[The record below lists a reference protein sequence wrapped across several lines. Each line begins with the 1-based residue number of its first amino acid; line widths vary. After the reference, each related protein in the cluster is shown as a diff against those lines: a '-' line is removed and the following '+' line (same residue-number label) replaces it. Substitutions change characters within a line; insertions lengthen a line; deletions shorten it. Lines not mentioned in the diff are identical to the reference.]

1 MRGTITLR
9 TTAVLIGLLGLAVLW
24 PAVPLVFVGG
34 TPYYAVAGLL
44 MTASAFQLLRLKRSG
59 FYLFATTLL
68 VTLAWAVYEAGTE
81 FWLVGSRIWIV
92 GLISL
97 WLCLPVNRR
106 PLWPDGITPLLKD
119 RIVQVCAVASVGVL
133 GAMTVNLL
141 HDPVLDLPDQT
152 YGPPQNEDA
161 WSAYGGNNA
170 GTRYAPHDQ
179 IHLGNVHQLEKAW
192 QADTG
197 RIGQFSGTPIQVDDA
212 LYLCTA
218 QNVVLSLDADTG
230 EERWRFDPE
239 NATPPWGILGNCR
252 GVTYYHIPDREK
264 EEPCAER
271 IFTGTTDARL
281 IAIDKT
287 TGQACSEFGGDG
299 QISLLAGMG
308 EVREFHYFVTSP
320 PTMASGAV
328 VVGGLVLDNQQTED
342 VSGVVRGYD
351 PRTGSLLWA
360 WDIGREGQ
368 TDIPAD
374 GEHYTRGTPN
384 VWSLTSADDD
394 LGLVYV
400 PTGNAT
406 PDYYGGHRTEI
417 MDRFASSVV
426 AIDARTGLTRWHFQ
440 TVHHDIW
447 DYDVPSQPTL
457 VDLTI
462 DGALRKAVIVPTK
475 RGEIFVLDRETGE
488 PIFEVTERPVAQ
500 TDLDGERS
508 SATQPFSTGMPS
520 FTYPTIGERDM
531 FGITP
536 FDQMACRIA
545 FKGLRWEGAMTPPAV
560 GGAMLYPGPA
570 GGMNWGSVAVDE
582 ERQLMVVNNLQ
593 LPFTIH
599 MIPRAEDRPT
609 SEDSGFASGYG
620 VGGPQRGTPY
630 AARVDMFLS
639 PAGIPC
645 LRPPFGEIA
654 VVDLTTRQ
662 VVWRRGA
669 GFWNLGFSFTGGSFI
684 TKGGLIFMA
693 GIADS
698 AFRAI
703 DALTGQVLWEEPLPV
718 PSQATPMS
726 YTSPA
731 TGRQYVVMTV
741 PSIEGPSASVDDFHA
756 LTTSGKTD
764 GPGGTVIAYA
774 LPER

>member
-9 TTAVLIGLLGLAVLW
+9 ITAVLIGLFGLAVLW
-24 PAVPLVFVGG
+24 QGVELALVGG
-34 TPYYAVAGLL
+34 TPYYTIAALL

-68 VTLAWAVYEAGTE
+68 VTLGWATYEAGTE

-97 WLCLPVNRR
+97 WLCLPINRR
-106 PLWPDGITPLLKD
+106 PLWQDGITPLLKD
-119 RIVQVCAVASVGVL
+119 RLVQVCALASVGVL
-133 GAMTVNLL
+133 VAMTVNLL
-141 HDPVLDLPDQT
+141 DDPILDIPDQS
-152 YGPPQNEDA
+152 YGSPQNEDT
-161 WSAYGGNNA
+161 WSAYGGNTA

-179 IHLGNVHQLEKAW
+179 INLSNVNQLEKVW

-197 RIGQFSGTPIQVDDA
+197 RVGQFSATPIQIDDA
-212 LYLCTA
+212 LYLCTS

-239 NATPPWGILGNCR
+239 NDTPPWGILGSCR
-252 GVTYYHIPDREK
+252 GVTYYHIPEREK
-264 EEPCAER
+264 DELCAER
-271 IFTGTTDARL
+271 IFTATTDARL

-287 TGQACSEFGGDG
+287 TGQACSEFGGEG

-308 EVREFHYFVTSP
+308 EVREFHYLVTSP
-320 PTMASGAV
+320 PTMASGAL
-328 VVGGLVLDNQQTED
+328 VVGGFVLDNQQTEEP
-342 VSGVVRGYD
+342 SGVVRGYD

-368 TDIPAD
+368 TEVPPE
-374 GEHYTRGTPN
+374 GGHYTRGTPN

-406 PDYYGGHRTEI
+406 PDYFGGHRTEI
-417 MDRFASSVV
+417 MDKFASSIV

-440 TVHHDIW
+440 TAHHDIW

-462 DGALRKAVIVPTK
+462 DGARRKAVIVPTK
-475 RGEIFVLDRETGE
+475 RAEIFVLDRETGE
-488 PIFEVTERPVAQ
+488 PIFEVTERSVAQ
-500 TDLDGERS
+500 SNLNNERS
-508 SATQPFSTGMPS
+508 SPTQPFSTGMPS
-520 FTYPTIGERDM
+520 FAYPTIGERDM

-536 FDQMACRIA
+536 FDQMACRIT

-560 GGAMLYPGPA
+560 EGALLYPGPA

-582 ERQLMVVNNLQ
+582 ERQLMVVNSMH
-593 LPFTIH
+593 LPYTIH
-599 MIPRAEDRPT
+599 MIPREEDRPT
-609 SEDSGFASGYG
+609 SEEDGFAGGYG
-620 VGGPQRGTPY
+620 IGGPQRGTPY
-630 AARVDMFLS
+630 AARVNMFVS
-639 PAGIPC
+639 PANIPC
-645 LRPPFGEIA
+645 LRPPYGEIA

-662 VVWRRGA
+662 IVWRRGA
-669 GFWNLGFSFTGGSFI
+669 GFWNLGFPYTGGSVI
-684 TKGGLIFMA
+684 TKGGLIFNA
-693 GIADS
+693 GIADG

-703 DALTGQVLWEEPLPV
+703 DALTGQVVWEESLQV
-718 PSQATPMS
+718 PSQATPMT
-726 YTSPA
+726 YISPT
-731 TGRQYVVMTV
+731 TGRQYVLMTV
-741 PSIEGPSASVDDFHA
+741 PSTEQPSAALDDFHDLA
-756 LTTSGKTD
+756 TSGKTD
-764 GPGGTVIAYA
+764 GPGGSVIAYA
-774 LPER
+774 LPE

>member
-1 MRGTITLR
+1 MRGIITLR
-9 TTAVLIGLLGLAVLW
+9 ITAALIGLFGLAVLW
-24 PAVPLVFVGG
+24 QGVELVLVGG
-34 TPYYAVAGLL
+34 TPYYAIAALL

-68 VTLAWAVYEAGTE
+68 VTLGWATYEAGTE

-97 WLCLPVNRR
+97 WLCLPINRR
-106 PLWPDGITPLLKD
+106 PLWPDGMTPLLKD
-119 RIVQVCAVASVGVL
+119 RLVQVCALASVGVL
-133 GAMTVNLL
+133 VAMTVNLL
-141 HDPVLDLPDQT
+141 DDPILDVPDQS

-179 IHLGNVHQLEKAW
+179 INSGNVNRLEEAW

-197 RIGQFSGTPIQVDDA
+197 RVGQFSATPIQIDDA
-212 LYLCTA
+212 LYLCTS

-239 NATPPWGILGNCR
+239 NDTPPWGILGNCR
-252 GVTYYHIPDREK
+252 GVTYYHIPEREK
-264 EEPCAER
+264 DELCAER
-271 IFTGTTDARL
+271 IFTATTDSRL

-287 TGQACSEFGGDG
+287 TGQACSEFGGEG

-308 EVREFHYFVTSP
+308 EVMEFHYFVTSP
-320 PTMASGAV
+320 PTMASGAL

-342 VSGVVRGYD
+342 ASGVVRGYD

-368 TDIPAD
+368 TEVPPE
-374 GEHYTRGTPN
+374 GGHYTRGTPN

-406 PDYYGGHRTEI
+406 PDYFGGHRTEI
-417 MDRFASSVV
+417 MDKFASSIV

-440 TVHHDIW
+440 TAHHDIW

-462 DGALRKAVIVPTK
+462 DGARRKAVIVPTK
-475 RGEIFVLDRETGE
+475 RAEVFVLDRETGE
-488 PIFEVTERPVAQ
+488 PIFEVTEHSVPQ
-500 TDLDGERS
+500 SNLDNERS
-508 SATQPFSTGMPS
+508 SPTQPFSTGMPS
-520 FTYPTIGERDM
+520 FAYPTIGEQDM

-545 FKGLRWEGAMTPPAV
+545 FRGLRWEGTMTPPEV
-560 GGAMLYPGPA
+560 EGALLYPGPA

-582 ERQLMVVNNLQ
+582 ERQLMVVNSMHLAY
-593 LPFTIH
+593 TVH
-599 MIPRAEDRPT
+599 MIPREEDRPT
-609 SEDSGFASGYG
+609 SEDGGFAGGYG
-620 VGGPQRGTPY
+620 IGGPQRGTPY

-639 PAGIPC
+639 PANIPC
-645 LRPPFGEIA
+645 LRPPYGEIA

-662 VVWRRGA
+662 IVWRRGA
-669 GFWNLGFSFTGGSFI
+669 GFWNLGFPHTGGSVI
-684 TKGGLIFMA
+684 TKGGLIFNA
-693 GIADS
+693 GIADG

-703 DALTGQVLWEEPLPV
+703 DALTGQVVWEESLQV
-718 PSQATPMS
+718 PSQATPMT
-726 YTSPA
+726 YTSPT
-731 TGRQYVVMTV
+731 TGRQYVLVTV
-741 PSIEGPSASVDDFHA
+741 PSTEQPSASPDDFHDLA
-756 LTTSGKTD
+756 TSGKTD
-764 GPGGTVIAYA
+764 GPGGSVIAYA
-774 LPER
+774 LPE